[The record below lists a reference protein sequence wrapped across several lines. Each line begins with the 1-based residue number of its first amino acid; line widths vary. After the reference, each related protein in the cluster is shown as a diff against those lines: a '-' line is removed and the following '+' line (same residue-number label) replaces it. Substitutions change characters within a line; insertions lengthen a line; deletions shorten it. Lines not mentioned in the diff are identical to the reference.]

1 MGGSLAKEVVKVG
14 FVKIG
19 NIGMS
24 RIVDLILDER
34 ADREDVD
41 VCVVGSGAK
50 MTEAHAETAA
60 KALLQFDPDFAIVI
74 SPNAALP
81 GPKKARNV
89 IKDGGKP
96 CIVVSDAPGK
106 KAVEE
111 LKSEGFGYIIITGD
125 PMIGARRQFLDPVE
139 MSLFNADVLKVLSIC
154 GVVRIMQEE
163 LDTVIEQIKKG
174 ETPTLPQIVINAE
187 TAVNRAGFS
196 NPYAA
201 AKAFAAYSIAE
212 KVADITVQACFVVK
226 EAERYVPMCA
236 AAHEVMRYAALL
248 ADEAYEI
255 EKYGDNLLRTPHA
268 KTGEILKKRKLLEK
282 PA

>member
-1 MGGSLAKEVVKVG
+1 LAKEVVKVG

-24 RIVDLILDER
+24 RIVDLVLDER

-41 VCVVGSGAK
+41 ACVVASGAK
-50 MTEAHAETAA
+50 MTAAHAESAA
-60 KALLQFDPDFAIVI
+60 KALLQLDPDFAVVI

-81 GPKKARNV
+81 GPKKARDLV
-89 IKDGGKP
+89 KEGGKP
-96 CIVVSDAPGK
+96 CIVISDAPGK

-111 LKSEGFGYIIITGD
+111 LKNDGFGYIILTGD

-139 MSLFNADVLKVLSIC
+139 MSLFNADVLKVLSVC
-154 GVVRIMQEE
+154 GAVRLVQEE
-163 LDTVIEQIKKG
+163 LDAVIEQIKKG
-174 ETPTLPQIVINAE
+174 ETPTLPQIIANAE
-187 TAVNRAGFS
+187 TVVSRASFA

-212 KVADITVQACFVVK
+212 KVADINVQACFVVK

-255 EKYGDNLLRTPHA
+255 EKYGDSLLRTPHA
-268 KTGEILKKRKLLEK
+268 RSGEILKKRKLLER